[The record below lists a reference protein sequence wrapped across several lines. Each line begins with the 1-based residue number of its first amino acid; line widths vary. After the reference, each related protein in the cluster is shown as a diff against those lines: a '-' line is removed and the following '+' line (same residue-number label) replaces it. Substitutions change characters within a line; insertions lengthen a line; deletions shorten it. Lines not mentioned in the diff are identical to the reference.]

1 MSHSYSVQE
10 LAEHLGGTLRGDGAV
25 RIIGVAD
32 VTEAGPA
39 HAAFVSSPRY
49 ADRVSASR
57 AGVVVLPRDFG
68 PTPMPAILC
77 EFVPGAVARLLGLF
91 ARDGTSVAPG
101 IHPTAVVDP
110 SAVIAPDA
118 ALAPHV
124 VIGAEARIGARS
136 ILHAGVS
143 VGRGSTVGE
152 DCELFPGVVV
162 LHHCHLGSR
171 VVIHPNSVIG
181 GDGFGYYFEGG
192 AHRKV
197 PHIGGVIIED
207 DVEIG
212 SCVCVDRAKFGDT
225 RIGRGCKF
233 DNHVH
238 IAHNVKVGEHCIVVA
253 HTGLAGSVRV
263 GQYCVFGGRSG
274 VFENIAIGDKAT
286 VAGNSMVTKDVPA
299 GTMVSGFPAQE
310 HRAELQERAALR
322 RLPDLVEQVKALAA
336 RVQQLEAAAHHR
348 A

>member
-1 MSHSYSVQE
+1 MNTAYTVQQ
-10 LAEHLGGTLRGDGAV
+10 LAERLGGTLRGDGAGT
-25 RIIGVAD
+25 ITGVAD
-32 VTEAGPA
+32 VAEAGSA
-39 HAAFVSSPRY
+39 DAAFVTNPQF
-49 ADRVSASR
+49 ADRVAASR
-57 AGVVVLPRDFG
+57 AGVIVVPRDFG

-77 EFVPGAVARLLGLF
+77 EFVPAAVARLLGLF
-91 ARDGTSVAPG
+91 ARGGTSVAPG

-118 ALAPHV
+118 ALAPYV
-124 VIGAEARIGARS
+124 VIGADVRIGARS

-143 VGRGSTVGE
+143 VGRGSTVGA

-162 LHHCHLGSR
+162 LHHCHLGNR

-192 AHRKV
+192 AHHKV
-197 PHIGGVIIED
+197 PHVGGVVIED

-212 SCVCVDRAKFGDT
+212 SCNCIDRAKFGDT

-238 IAHNVKVGEHCIVVA
+238 IAHNVKLGEHCILVA

-274 VFENIAIGDKAT
+274 VFENIVIGDKAT
-286 VAGNSMVTKDVPA
+286 VAGISVVTKDVPA

-322 RLPDLVEQVKALAA
+322 RLPDLVEQVKALTA

>member
-10 LAEHLGGTLRGDGAV
+10 LAEHLGGTLRGDGAG

-49 ADRVSASR
+49 VERVQDSR
-57 AGVVVLPRDFG
+57 AGVVVVPREFG

-77 EFVPGAVARLLGLF
+77 EFIPGAVARLLGLF
-91 ARDGTSVAPG
+91 AHDGTAVAQG
-101 IHPTAVVDP
+101 IHSTAVVDP
-110 SAVIAPDA
+110 SAEIAPDA

-152 DCELFPGVVV
+152 DCELLPGVVV
-162 LHHCHLGSR
+162 LHHCHIGSR

-181 GDGFGYYFEGG
+181 GDGFGYYFEAG

-212 SCVCVDRAKFGDT
+212 SCVCVDRSKFGHT
-225 RIGRGCKF
+225 RIGAGTKI
-233 DNHVH
+233 DNQVQ
-238 IAHNVKVGEHCIVVA
+238 IAHNVQLGEHCILVSQ
-253 HTGLAGSVRV
+253 TGLAGSVRA
-263 GQYCVFGGRSG
+263 GQNCVFGARAG
-274 VFENIAIGDKAT
+274 VLDNVAIGDRAT
-286 VAGNSMVTKDVPA
+286 IAAIGVVSKDVPA

-322 RLPDLVEQVKALAA
+322 RLPDLVEQVKALAV